1 MSTEIPWKVASTA
14 GPTTSWQKL
23 LVPTDFSAASDA
35 ALRVAVSVAR
45 RCGARLTLLHVVD
58 INGQAPDVG
67 SVKDGELMAAQ
78 RSDVAVKLRACA
90 DSLVAAGLTVVPIGL
105 EGLPCEQILC
115 FAKAHDLVVLARP
128 KRRNRWRWFSKR
140 TWSAVAANSPASV
153 ILVPV

>member
-1 MSTEIPWKVASTA
+1 MSTEIQSTSASIAVPATR
-14 GPTTSWQKL
+14 WQKL

-45 RCGARLTLLHVVD
+45 RSGARLTLLHVVD

-67 SVKDGELMAAQ
+67 SVKNGQLMADK
-78 RSDVAVKLRACA
+78 RSDSAAKLRVCA
-90 DSLVAAGLTVVPIGL
+90 DSLVAAGLTVVPIVL

-115 FAKAHDLVVLARP
+115 CAKAHDLVVLARP
-128 KRRNRWRWFSKR
+128 KRRSRWRWFARR
-140 TWSAVAANSPASV
+140 TWSAVAANCPASV